1 VTFVTLAERAAVSQ
15 SVDEA
20 GRRIP
25 SGAQTPC
32 ALHPFPNPTLRGFAA
47 GETRAGQRAN
57 LDALIGAW
65 ADTSAMRGSREA
77 ASDLAPAVVVQ
88 WQFAGVATYSV
99 LDVLRLF
106 GEGQAAAGSFQMA
119 PSLYDQSQSA
129 EYGAWVRK
137 LELLEKFNG
146 QTFVNPIVFQTPAA
160 IQVAQWEKLI
170 EQSGGGGGTE
180 AALSSVACINVAVSL
195 REEARI

>member
-1 VTFVTLAERAAVSQ
+1 MSQ

-47 GETRAGQRAN
+47 GETRAEQRAN

-77 ASDLAPAVVVQ
+77 ASDLAP
-88 WQFAGVATYSV
+88 GESSRESDTKKY
-99 LDVLRLF
+99 F
-106 GEGQAAAGSFQMA
+106 GSNFHAA
-119 PSLYDQSQSA
+119 
-129 EYGAWVRK
+129 
-137 LELLEKFNG
+137 
-146 QTFVNPIVFQTPAA
+146 
-160 IQVAQWEKLI
+160 
-170 EQSGGGGGTE
+170 
-180 AALSSVACINVAVSL
+180 
-195 REEARI
+195 